1 MPVPPAS
8 CWLHP
13 AVEVRPSDIAGRG
26 LFATDDLHAGTVV
39 SRLGGRLV
47 DTAELRRLIA
57 ESDAGRAP
65 YVDSIVVTEDRHLVV
80 DAGDN
85 RYSNH
90 SCDPNLGWVDAYS
103 LATMTDVAAGQEL
116 VSDYAMSTADPDYV
130 LRCHCPSYRCRQMV
144 AGDDWRIP
152 QLQDRYRGWWVP
164 YVQSLVDGLVDDV
177 TATPSARAGRRADP
191 DRPPSSRRG
200 P

>member
-1 MPVPPAS
+1 
-8 CWLHP
+8 LHP

-26 LFATDDLHAGTVV
+26 LFATEELPAGTVV
-39 SRLGGRLV
+39 SRVGGRLV
-47 DTAELRRLIA
+47 DTAELRTMIA
-57 ESDAGRAP
+57 ESDAGRVP
-65 YVDSIVVTEDRHLVV
+65 YVDSIVVAEDRHLIVT
-80 DAGDN
+80 AGVG
-85 RYSNH
+85 RFGNH

-103 LATMTDVAAGQEL
+103 MATMVDVAAGQEL
-116 VSDYAMSTADPDYV
+116 VSDYAMSTADPGYV

-152 QLQDRYRGWWVP
+152 QLQERYRGWWVP

-177 TATPSARAGRRADP
+177 TATPSATAARRAGP